1 MKADVLPVAI
11 AEPLRIPSW
20 VPEPV
25 AEVAREAYA
34 AGDESARKTISRLA
48 CDERMRHVWH
58 ELSRRHRD
66 GTFIHPPGL
75 RSTADANERQAH
87 FMRMVLRDA
96 VRPGRTASRRQAE
109 RERSRMLDMARQL
122 RSDAMMVRDPE
133 IVRGLTAAAEIYEEF
148 AKNITSHTQSGRS
161 WPIPMVLDR
170 ARGDPAERW
179 LVCAVAS
186 QCQLTFLSPLYGV
199 TAIIVSVILGREITP
214 RAVRQRCAYSADKTK
229 KISA

>member
-1 MKADVLPVAI
+1 MKANVLPVTT
-11 AEPLRIPSW
+11 AEPLQVPSW

-75 RSTADANERQAH
+75 RSTANANERQAH

-109 RERSRMLDMARQL
+109 RDRSRMLEMARQL

-133 IVRGLTAAAEIYEEF
+133 IVRRLMAAAETYEQF
-148 AKNITSHTQSGRS
+148 AKNITSNMQSGRS